1 MAFTTQTRVP
11 AAGHPSKS
19 LAADPRRWLVLAIV
33 SVALLL
39 IVIDMTVL
47 YTALPRLTH
56 DLAATASAKLWIVNI
71 YALVVSGL
79 LLGMGTLGDRLGHKR
94 LFMAGLCVFGLAS
107 LCAAF
112 APSPALLIAARALL
126 GVGAA
131 MMMPATLSLIRL
143 SFADERERAL
153 AIGIWASVASG
164 GAAFGPV
171 VGGLLLEYFWW
182 GSVFL
187 INVPIVLLAL
197 PLAGWLIPAG
207 TPTSQRPWDFIGSLQ
222 VMAGLV
228 GSTYA
233 IKEAG
238 KQSPDWALAAVALVL
253 GLGFL
258 ALFRNPA
265 FATAVAS
272 ALVAAAALI
281 GMELVFSQR
290 LQLVQGL
297 SPLQAG
303 LAVLP
308 LPLAAFV
315 AGPVAGHWLPRLG
328 GARMLPASL
337 LLSGL
342 GMGGYL
348 LVHDMGWWPQ
358 AAALALL
365 GLGIGA
371 AMTTASSTIM
381 QSAPADRA
389 GMAASVEEVS
399 YELGG
404 ALGVT
409 LMGSLLSA
417 VYAGSLRLPEGLGL
431 ALPDSVRDSLDEAL
445 LAAEQL
451 RPQAAHQLTE
461 LARTAFGQG
470 FSAVIAGATLLL
482 VCTALWTGWRLRGQR
497 R

>member
-1 MAFTTQTRVP
+1 MAFTTQTRVL

-112 APSPALLIAARALL
+112 APSPTLLIAARALL

-207 TPTSQRPWDFIGSLQ
+207 TATSQRPWDFIGSLQ

-258 ALFRNPA
+258 ALFVRRQRRSSDPLLDFALFRNPA

-342 GMGGYL
+342 GMG
-348 LVHDMGWWPQ
+348 
-358 AAALALL
+358 
-365 GLGIGA
+365 A

-431 ALPDSVRDSLDEAL
+431 TLPDSVRDSLDEAL

-482 VCTALWTGWRLRGQR
+482 VCTALWTGWRLRSQR